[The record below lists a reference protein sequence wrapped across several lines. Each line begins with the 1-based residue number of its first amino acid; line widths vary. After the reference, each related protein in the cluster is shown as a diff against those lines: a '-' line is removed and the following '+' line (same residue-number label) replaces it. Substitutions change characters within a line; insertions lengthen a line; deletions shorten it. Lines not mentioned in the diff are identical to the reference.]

1 MRSIGMAVRALEL
14 MCRRSLSRV
23 AFGKK
28 LSEQGVTLERIAESR
43 ILIDQSRLLVLKAAD
58 MMDKVGNKLAA
69 KEIGMI
75 KVAAPAM
82 ASRVI
87 DWAMQAH
94 GAAGMSADFPLA
106 YDYAQV
112 RTLRFADGPDEVH
125 RTQIAKLE
133 LARYR

>member
-1 MRSIGMAVRALEL
+1 
-14 MCRRSLSRV
+14 
-23 AFGKK
+23 
-28 LSEQGVTLERIAESR
+28 
-43 ILIDQSRLLVLKAAD
+43 LLVLKAAD

-75 KVAAPAM
+75 KVAAPSM
-82 ASRVI
+82 ACKVI
-87 DWAMQAH
+87 DWAIQAH
-94 GAAGMSADFPLA
+94 GAGGLSADFPLA

-125 RTQIAKLE
+125 RNQIAKLE